1 MKTLVLIIWKLLNT
15 DLSVFMLKT
24 VDCLNQ
30 FNCCR
35 RVNALTVSSLLLIYP
50 RSLLDSPSL
59 NPFVKPL
66 MELIR
71 FEENVTF
78 AQYALNSIPILFRIA
93 SGKNLFLQI
102 LFLVTIQILTS

>member
-1 MKTLVLIIWKLLNT
+1 M
-15 DLSVFMLKT
+15 
-24 VDCLNQ
+24 NQ
-30 FNCCR
+30 FDYCR

-50 RSLLDSPSL
+50 KSLLDSPSL

-93 SGKNLFLQI
+93 SGKNLVLKITVAVVSQI
-102 LFLVTIQILTS
+102 VTP

>member
-1 MKTLVLIIWKLLNT
+1 MSYLNR
-15 DLSVFMLKT
+15 
-24 VDCLNQ
+24 
-30 FNCCR
+30 FNYCR

-71 FEENVTF
+71 FEENIMF

-93 SGKNLFLQI
+93 SGKNSVFQI
-102 LFLVTIQILTS
+102 IVIVAVNLLPR